1 MILMKL
7 MNTLYSVQDD
17 YDVTEHTVQDDDDV
31 VNTLF
36 CTVHCTVYRVI
47 MMLHEHSVLDD
58 YDVDHVDE
66 HSLQCKDDYDV
77 VEHTVHDDDYVDDDV
92 WTIFC

>member
-17 YDVTEHTVQDDDDV
+17 YDITEHTVQDDDDV

-47 MMLHEHSVLDD
+47 MMLHEHTVLDD
-58 YDVDHVDE
+58 EDVDE
-66 HSLQCKDDYDV
+66 HTVLYCTLYSVQSDYDV
-77 VEHTVHDDDYVDDDV
+77 A
-92 WTIFC
+92 